1 MVNVVAGQT
10 LSQGRDCDRAKG
22 CKITNAYVCM
32 HAQVGIA
39 AANFVCGFILVIGSY
54 VMEGLP
60 ETRRVQGLLVH
71 FFRCVPPF
79 NLGAAATPHPRLCR
93 APISAP
99 VT

>member
-1 MVNVVAGQT
+1 
-10 LSQGRDCDRAKG
+10 
-22 CKITNAYVCM
+22 M

-60 ETRRVQGLLVH
+60 ETRRVQSLLVH

-79 NLGAAATPHPRLCR
+79 NLGAAATPPSSKSFGPCSRVSNEVVARMEMNANAQPALR
-93 APISAP
+93 AVPCVLP
-99 VT
+99 WT